1 METNSVDV
9 ALYVVIGVTVLAVI
23 LYVHFLPAIFA
34 FRRRHPSRTAILL
47 LNLIFGWTL
56 IGWVVALL
64 WALAG
69 YDAQRDASR
78 FRLIDH

>member
-1 METNSVDV
+1 MKTNSGEMV
-9 ALYVVIGVTVLAVI
+9 LYVVIGVIVLVAV
-23 LYVHFLPAIFA
+23 LYVHFLPTIIAY
-34 FRRRHPSRTAILL
+34 RRRHPSRTAILL

-69 YDAQRDASR
+69 YDAQRDAAR
-78 FRLIDH
+78 FRIYDQ

>member
-1 METNSVDV
+1 METNAGEM
-9 ALYVVIGVTVLAVI
+9 ALYVAIGVTVLAVI
-23 LYVHFLPAIFA
+23 LYVHFLPTIIAY
-34 FRRRHPSRTAILL
+34 RRRHPSRTAILL
-47 LNLIFGWTL
+47 LDLIFGWTL

-78 FRLIDH
+78 FRVIDR